1 MTATLDPRFWI
12 QAHIL
17 STGGLDA
24 LNLQEHASN
33 WSAERTIIFIYLPRH
48 WEESAGTLQREGSIN
63 ARVTLNP
70 PPTPPPPGEVL
81 GDNGEFTSIHKQTRL
96 LLATSP
102 IALQHASEGAA
113 APAASPITNGTH
125 GANWLNWMLQ
135 SAAGDIV
142 STQLTILLLQ
152 HTVNATT
159 QKATSLTAV
168 AAIEPNLRIL

>member
-1 MTATLDPRFWI
+1 M
-12 QAHIL
+12 
-17 STGGLDA
+17 
-24 LNLQEHASN
+24 
-33 WSAERTIIFIYLPRH
+33 FIYLPRH

-63 ARVTLNP
+63 AKVTLNP
-70 PPTPPPPGEVL
+70 PPPGDVL
-81 GDNGEFTSIHKQTRL
+81 GDNGEFTSIHKQTGL

-113 APAASPITNGTH
+113 ASAASPITNGTH

-142 STQLTILLLQ
+142 STHLTKHLLLQ

-168 AAIEPNLRIL
+168 AAVVPNLRILQNANNI

>member
-1 MTATLDPRFWI
+1 M
-12 QAHIL
+12 
-17 STGGLDA
+17 

-33 WSAERTIIFIYLPRH
+33 WSAERTIMFIYLPRH

-63 ARVTLNP
+63 AKVTLNP
-70 PPTPPPPGEVL
+70 PPPSPGDVL
-81 GDNGEFTSIHKQTRL
+81 GDNGEFTSIHKQTAL

-102 IALQHASEGAA
+102 IALQHASEGA
-113 APAASPITNGTH
+113 AASPITNGTH

-135 SAAGDIV
+135 SAGGDIV
-142 STQLTILLLQ
+142 STHLTIYLSLQ

-168 AAIEPNLRIL
+168 AAVVPNLRILQNANNI

>member
-1 MTATLDPRFWI
+1 M
-12 QAHIL
+12 
-17 STGGLDA
+17 
-24 LNLQEHASN
+24 
-33 WSAERTIIFIYLPRH
+33 FIYLPRH

-63 ARVTLNP
+63 AKVTLNP
-70 PPTPPPPGEVL
+70 PPPGDVL
-81 GDNGEFTSIHKQTRL
+81 GDNGEFTSIHKQTGP

-113 APAASPITNGTH
+113 ASAASPITNGTH

-142 STQLTILLLQ
+142 STHLTKHLLLQ

-168 AAIEPNLRIL
+168 AAVVPNLRILQNANNI

>member
-1 MTATLDPRFWI
+1 
-12 QAHIL
+12 
-17 STGGLDA
+17 
-24 LNLQEHASN
+24 LQEHASN